1 MIDFLYIIILAF
13 AQSVSFSLVSR
24 SRNRDN
30 MSYLVV
36 ASMLSNTLWFFCMR
50 ELILADMAPLLLP
63 AYMIGTV
70 SGTVYGT
77 KVSMKIEKWLGASTD
92 SHLNKNKVK

>member
-1 MIDFLYIIILAF
+1 
-13 AQSVSFSLVSR
+13 
-24 SRNRDN
+24 
-30 MSYLVV
+30 
-36 ASMLSNTLWFFCMR
+36 MR